1 MEIRQTALPG
11 VLIFEPRVFGDAR
24 GFLTE
29 TYNEARYRDV
39 GLEQR
44 FVQDNH
50 SRSLRGVVRG
60 LHYQEPKAQGKLVQ
74 VLRGRIFDV
83 AVDIRRGSPHFG
95 RWVGAELNDENHWQM
110 WVPQGFAHGFMALS
124 DEADVLYKCT
134 SAYAPECEH
143 TIHWRDPEIAI
154 AWPDIG
160 APPLVSGRDAAA
172 PLLAQ
177 AKVLPRFEALR

>member
-11 VLIFEPRVFGDAR
+11 VFIFEPRVFADTR

-29 TYNEARYRDV
+29 TYNEARYREL
-39 GLEQR
+39 GLTDR

-60 LHYQEPKAQGKLVQ
+60 LHYQQPNPQGKLVQ
-74 VLRGRIFDV
+74 ALRGRIFDV
-83 AVDIRRGSPHFG
+83 AVDIRRGSPDFG
-95 RWVGAELNDENHWQM
+95 KWVGAELSDENHLQM
-110 WVPQGFAHGFMALS
+110 WVPPGFAHGFMALS

-134 SAYAPECEH
+134 AAYAPDCEH
-143 TIHWRDPEIAI
+143 TIHWRDPEIGI

-160 APPLVSGRDAAA
+160 MPQLLSARDAAA

-177 AKVLPRFEALR
+177 AKVLPLFEAER